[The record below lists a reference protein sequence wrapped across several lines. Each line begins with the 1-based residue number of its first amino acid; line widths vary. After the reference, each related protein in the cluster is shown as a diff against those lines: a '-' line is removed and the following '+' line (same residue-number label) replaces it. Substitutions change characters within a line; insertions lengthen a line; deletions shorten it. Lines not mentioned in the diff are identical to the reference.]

1 MDGLRLVNKALRK
14 SGALHINRKHAELV
28 PLYEVVD
35 SRQELSL
42 SCDFNKGMVYLEGN
56 EI

>member
-28 PLYEVVD
+28 LLYEVVD
-35 SRQELSL
+35 SKIEFVL
-42 SCDFNKGMVYLEGN
+42 
-56 EI
+56 